1 MRTTDLISVFDFDT
15 RQEAMDAATAI
26 GDCAWVKAG
35 LQLFTRCGPDVVR
48 ELQDRGKRVF
58 LDLKLHDI
66 PNTVAKAAGSIA
78 DLGAGMTT
86 VHAGGGSAMVSAAC
100 QAVAGSETRVLAVT
114 ILTSLSDEVLTAELG
129 LRERAAEAVAR
140 LARLA
145 VDAGAHGIV
154 CSPLEIAAVRKA
166 VGPEPLIVTPGVR
179 PSWAGRDDQAR
190 VMTPGD
196 AARAGADYV
205 VVGRP
210 IFKDPDPA
218 QAVQRILRELADAAS
233 VEE

>member
-15 RQEAMDAATAI
+15 RQEAMDAAAAI

-35 LQLFTRCGPDVVR
+35 LQLFTRCGPDLVR

-66 PNTVAKAAGSIA
+66 PNTVANAARAIA

-100 QAVAGSETRVLAVT
+100 RAVEGSETRVLAVT

-154 CSPLEIAAVRKA
+154 CSPLEIAAVRDA

-179 PSWAGRDDQAR
+179 PTWAGRDDQAR